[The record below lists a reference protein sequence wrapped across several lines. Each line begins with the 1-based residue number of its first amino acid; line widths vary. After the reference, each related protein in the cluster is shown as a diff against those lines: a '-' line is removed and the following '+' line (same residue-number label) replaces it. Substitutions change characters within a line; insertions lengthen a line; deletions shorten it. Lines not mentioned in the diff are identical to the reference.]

1 MDKKNKLKFLWISL
15 GLALTFLL
23 LSFYVNKDIFRSLD
37 YNILLGIQSLINRSA
52 DLPFSILTLFG
63 SSEVIMAI
71 LSIIFIAVYFWK
83 RHLFTGIFLISAVY
97 IIELAGKLLIYHPK
111 PPSVFNRYALDIF
124 FPSSFIVSTSYS
136 FPSGHVART
145 TFLAILLCFLWFLF
159 SKKRNSRIVFV
170 AGCAIFL
177 SLVFV
182 SRIYLAEHWL
192 TDVAGGLLL
201 GSSIAMFAIT
211 FW

>member
-1 MDKKNKLKFLWISL
+1 MQDNSRLKFIKAGTVL
-15 GLALTFLL
+15 GILFLI
-23 LSFYVNKDIFRSLD
+23 LSFLVNKDIFRGLD
-37 YNILLGIQSLINRSA
+37 YNVLLGFQSLIKRSA
-52 DLPFSILTLFG
+52 DLPFSLITLFG

-111 PPSVFNRYALDIF
+111 PPSVFSRYALDIF

-145 TFLAILLCFLWFLF
+145 TFLAVLLCFLWFLF
-159 SKKRNSRIVFV
+159 SKKRKSRIVFV
-170 AGCAIFL
+170 AGCVIFL

-192 TDVAGGLLL
+192 TDVVGGMLL
-201 GSSIAMFAIT
+201 GSSIATLAVA